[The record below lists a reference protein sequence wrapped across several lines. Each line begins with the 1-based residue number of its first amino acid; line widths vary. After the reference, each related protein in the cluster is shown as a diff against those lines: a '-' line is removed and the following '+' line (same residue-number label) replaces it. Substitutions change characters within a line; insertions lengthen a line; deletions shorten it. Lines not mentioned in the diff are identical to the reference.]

1 MGIKAFSAHKDDV
14 TEIESPMRLK
24 KKGLDKLKISQ
35 MEPDTDKKY
44 EKLEVVFESVINNF
58 K

>member
-1 MGIKAFSAHKDDV
+1 
-14 TEIESPMRLK
+14 MRLK

-58 K
+58 KQKKIEFEKLKTKSDMELK